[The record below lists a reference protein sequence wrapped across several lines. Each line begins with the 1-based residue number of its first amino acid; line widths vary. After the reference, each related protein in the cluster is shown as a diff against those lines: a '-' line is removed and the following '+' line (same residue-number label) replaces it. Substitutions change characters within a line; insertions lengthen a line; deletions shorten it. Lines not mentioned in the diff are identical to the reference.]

1 MLAGELV
8 WCLKC
13 GCYGE
18 SRGKGLA
25 TICRGKPTDFKGGGL
40 AGQLRYLQAGK
51 HPTTFEDMPPSVDER
66 GCLYKPIAIPSRAAN
81 RDQQAA
87 IQQVKTMR
95 ELDGP
100 RRSSIVDTPGRSSG
114 EKLLDRLEMVRARER
129 AANAAKAPPA
139 RQVVRRLR
147 GKQWSTQWQLEV
159 LGTTLQC
166 PCPPGNP
173 LS

>member
-1 MLAGELV
+1 M
-8 WCLKC
+8 
-13 GCYGE
+13 
-18 SRGKGLA
+18 
-25 TICRGKPTDFKGGGL
+25 

-51 HPTTFEDMPPSVDER
+51 HPQSFKDMPPSVDER

-87 IQQVKTMR
+87 IQHVKAMR

-114 EKLLDRLEMVRARER
+114 EKLLDRLEKVRALER
-129 AANAAKAPPA
+129 AAKAAKAPKA

-147 GKQWSTQWQLEV
+147 GKQLSTQWQLEV
-159 LGTTLQC
+159 IDTTLQLC
-166 PCPPGNP
+166 PAGNGVEYSTAVDP
-173 LS
+173 LF